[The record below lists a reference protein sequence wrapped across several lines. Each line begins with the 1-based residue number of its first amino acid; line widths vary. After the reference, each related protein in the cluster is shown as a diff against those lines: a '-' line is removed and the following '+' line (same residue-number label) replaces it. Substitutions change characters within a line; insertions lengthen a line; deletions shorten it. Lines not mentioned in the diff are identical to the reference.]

1 MSNPFAKI
9 LALAGGTGLLQSKG
23 ESVIGIDIGSSSI
36 KIVQLKKDHGRII
49 LETYGELAT
58 GPYADLAVG
67 QAVTLQPEKLGEMA
81 QDLIKEANITTS
93 IGAFSIPLKSS
104 LLVVLEMPDIKPA
117 ELAKAIPIEA
127 RKYVPVPISEV
138 ALDWWIIPHPENTFE
153 EEEVGEEKE
162 KGGVPK
168 GKVEVLA
175 VAIHKGTLTQYDSIA
190 QLARVQSKFFEIET
204 FSAIRSSFVG
214 HDLGATAI
222 IDMGAGTTKM
232 AIVDSGIVKLSHT
245 IGKGSQDVTV
255 AISKSLG
262 VDFAKAEEV
271 KREIGLNRPSK
282 QLPGRS
288 LSIDDVGFATNPI
301 VEYIFAEANRVIV
314 NYQKK
319 YKRSVDRAVLIGGG
333 ALLKGVHDVAVRY
346 LGSEVSIGNP
356 FEKVESPAFLS
367 PVLKEAGPEFAVSI
381 GLALRLLQQ

>member
-9 LALAGGTGLLQSKG
+9 LALIGGKGLLQSKG
-23 ESVIGIDIGSSSI
+23 ESVIGIDAGSSSM
-36 KIVQLKKDHGRII
+36 KIVQLKRDHGRII
-49 LETYGELAT
+49 LETYGELAM

-67 QAVTLQPEKLGEMA
+67 QAVTLQPEKLGEMT
-81 QDLIKEANITTS
+81 QDLIKEANITTAL
-93 IGAFSIPLKSS
+93 GAFSIPLKSS
-104 LLVVLEMPDIKPA
+104 LLVVLEMPDMKPS

-127 RKYVPVPISEV
+127 RKYIPVPISEV
-138 ALDWWIIPHPENTFE
+138 ALDWWIIPRAENTFE
-153 EEEVGEEKE
+153 EEEGMEK
-162 KGGVPK
+162 VAAPK
-168 GKVEVLA
+168 QKVEVLV
-175 VAIHKGTLTQYDSIA
+175 VAIHKGTLTQYESVA
-190 QLARVQSKFFEIET
+190 HLARVQSQFFEIET

-214 HDLGATAI
+214 RDLGATAI
-222 IDMGAGTTKM
+222 IDMGASATKM
-232 AIVDSGIVKLSHT
+232 AIVDYGIVKLSHT
-245 IGKGSQDVTV
+245 IGKGSQDVTI

-282 QLPGRS
+282 QLPGHS
-288 LSIDDVGFATNPI
+288 LNIDDVGFATNPI
-301 VEYIFAEANRVIV
+301 IEYIFAEANRAIV

-356 FEKVESPAFLS
+356 FEKVESPAFLT
-367 PVLKEAGPEFAVSI
+367 PVLKEAGPEFAVAI

>member
-9 LALAGGTGLLQSKG
+9 LALVGGKGLLQSKG
-23 ESVIGIDIGSSSI
+23 ESVIGIDIGSSSM
-36 KIVQLKKDHGRII
+36 KIVQLKKDHSRII

-93 IGAFSIPLKSS
+93 LGAFSIPLKSS
-104 LLVVLEMPDIKPA
+104 LLVVLEMPDIKPS

-127 RKYVPVPISEV
+127 RKYIPVPISEV

-153 EEEVGEEKE
+153 ESEDEKKE
-162 KGGVPK
+162 KGGTPK
-168 GKVEVLA
+168 GRVEVLA
-175 VAIHKGTLTQYDSIA
+175 VAIHKGTLTQYESIA
-190 QLARVQSKFFEIET
+190 HLARVQSKFFEIET

-214 HDLGATAI
+214 RDLGATAI

-262 VDFAKAEEV
+262 VPFAKAEEV
-271 KREIGLNRPSK
+271 KREIGLNRPGK
-282 QLPGRS
+282 QFPGRT
-288 LSIDDVGFATNPI
+288 LSVDDVGFATNPI
-301 VEYIFAEANRVIV
+301 VEYIFAEANRAIV

-319 YKRSVDRAVLIGGG
+319 YKRSVDHAVLIGGG
-333 ALLKGVHDVAVRY
+333 ALLKGVHDIAVRY
-346 LGSEVSIGNP
+346 LGSEVSMGNP
-356 FEKVESPAFLS
+356 FEKVETPAFLS
-367 PVLKEAGPEFAVSI
+367 PVLKEAGPEFAVAI
-381 GLALRLLQQ
+381 GLALRLLQ

>member
-9 LALAGGTGLLQSKG
+9 LALVGGKGLLQSKG
-23 ESVIGIDIGSSSI
+23 ESVIGIDIGSSSM
-36 KIVQLKKDHGRII
+36 KIVQLKKDHSRII

-93 IGAFSIPLKSS
+93 LGAFSIPLKSS
-104 LLVVLEMPDIKPA
+104 LLVVLEMPDIKPS

-127 RKYVPVPISEV
+127 RKYIPVPISEV
-138 ALDWWIIPHPENTFE
+138 ALDWWIIPHPEDTFE
-153 EEEVGEEKE
+153 ESEDEKKE
-162 KGGVPK
+162 KGGTPK
-168 GKVEVLA
+168 GRVEVLA
-175 VAIHKGTLTQYDSIA
+175 VAIHKGTLTQYESIA
-190 QLARVQSKFFEIET
+190 HLARVQSKFFEIET

-214 HDLGATAI
+214 RDLGATAI

-262 VDFAKAEEV
+262 VPFAKAEEV
-271 KREIGLNRPSK
+271 KREIGLNRPGK
-282 QLPGRS
+282 QFPGRT
-288 LSIDDVGFATNPI
+288 LSVDDVGFATNPI
-301 VEYIFAEANRVIV
+301 VEYIFAEANRAIV

-319 YKRSVDRAVLIGGG
+319 YKRSVDHAVLIGGG
-333 ALLKGVHDVAVRY
+333 ALLKGVHDIAVRY
-346 LGSEVSIGNP
+346 LGSEVSMGNP
-356 FEKVESPAFLS
+356 FEKVETPAFLS
-367 PVLKEAGPEFAVSI
+367 PVLKEAGPEFAVAI
-381 GLALRLLQQ
+381 GLALRLLQ

>member
-9 LALAGGTGLLQSKG
+9 LALVGGKGLLQSKG
-23 ESVIGIDIGSSSI
+23 ESVIGIDIGSSSM
-36 KIVQLKKDHGRII
+36 KIVQLKRDHGRII

-81 QDLIKEANITTS
+81 QDLIKEANITTAV
-93 IGAFSIPLKSS
+93 GAFSIPLKSS
-104 LLVVLEMPDIKPA
+104 LLVVLDMPDLKPA
-117 ELAKAIPIEA
+117 EIARAIPIEA
-127 RKYVPVPISEV
+127 RKYIPVPISEV
-138 ALDWWIIPHPENTFE
+138 ALDWWIIPHAENTFE
-153 EEEVGEEKE
+153 DGDGEE
-162 KGGVPK
+162 GAAAPK
-168 GKVEVLA
+168 VRTEVLV
-175 VAIHKGTLTQYDSIA
+175 VAIHKGTLTQFESIA
-190 QLARVQSKFFEIET
+190 HLAKVQSGFFEIET

-214 HDLGATAI
+214 RDLGATAI
-222 IDMGAGTTKM
+222 IDMGAGATKM
-232 AIVDSGIVKLSHT
+232 AIVDYGVVKLSHT
-245 IGKGSQDVTV
+245 IGKGSQDVTI

-262 VDFAKAEEV
+262 IDFAKAEEI

-301 VEYIFAEANRVIV
+301 VEYIFAEANRAIV

-333 ALLKGVHDVAVRY
+333 ALLKGIHDVAVRY
-346 LGSEVSIGNP
+346 LGSEVTTGNP

-367 PVLKEAGPEFAVSI
+367 PVLKDAGPEFAVAI
-381 GLALRLLQQ
+381 GVALRLLQK

>member
-1 MSNPFAKI
+1 MANPFAKI
-9 LALAGGTGLLQSKG
+9 LALAGGKGLLQSKG

-36 KIVQLKKDHGRII
+36 KIVQLKRDHGRII

-67 QAVTLQPEKLGEMA
+67 QAATLPPEKLGEMV

-93 IGAFSIPLKSS
+93 LGAFSIPLKSS
-104 LLVVLEMPDIKPA
+104 LLIVLEMPDIKPA

-127 RKYVPVPISEV
+127 RRYIPVPISEV
-138 ALDWWIIPHPENTFE
+138 ALDWWIIPRTENTFE
-153 EEEVGEEKE
+153 ESEGEEKV
-162 KGGVPK
+162 GASQT
-168 GKVEVLA
+168 KVEVLV
-175 VAIHKGTLTQYDSIA
+175 VAIHKGTLTQYESIA
-190 QLARVQSKFFEIET
+190 HLARVQSKFFEIET

-214 HDLGATAI
+214 HDLGATTI
-222 IDMGAGTTKM
+222 IDMGAGATKM
-232 AIVDSGIVKLSHT
+232 AIIDYGIVKLSHT
-245 IGKGSQDVTV
+245 IGKGSQDVTM

-262 VDFAKAEEV
+262 VDFAKAEEI
-271 KREIGLNRPSK
+271 KREIGLKRPSK
-282 QLPGRS
+282 QLPGRT

-301 VEYIFAEANRVIV
+301 VEYIFAEANRAIV

-319 YKRSVDRAVLIGGG
+319 YKRSVDHAVLIGGG
-333 ALLKGVHDVAVRY
+333 ALLKGVHDIAVRY
-346 LGSEVSIGNP
+346 LGSEVTIGTP

-367 PVLKEAGPEFAVSI
+367 PVLKETGPEFAVAI